1 MSNSLQPMNCNM
13 PGLPVHHQF
22 PAFTQTHVH
31 RVSDAIQPS
40 NPLLSPSPTFN
51 LSQHQGLFPVSQF
64 FASGSQN
71 IKSFSF
77 NISPSNE
84 YSELISFR
92 MNWFISCY
100 TFFIFSLFLLPL
112 TRTSRKLFNSNGSY
126 CYTFCYLEIRWCATT
141 AACFQVLSFGH

>member
-1 MSNSLQPMNCNM
+1 MSDSLRSNGLPRPSLNPQACSNSCPSSQWLHPTISSSVVPFFSCLQSC
-13 PGLPVHHQF
+13 
-22 PAFTQTHVH
+22 
-31 RVSDAIQPS
+31 
-40 NPLLSPSPTFN
+40 PTSGSFQM
-51 LSQHQGLFPVSQF
+51 SQL
-64 FASGSQN
+64 FASGGQN

-100 TFFIFSLFLLPL
+100 TFFIFSLFFLPL